1 MKKFDINRFFKVLS
15 SSKLYIVLIIA
26 IFVLIG
32 YFYSYYYITPMYRSS
47 ATVVL
52 VQNGNSEALVNNDSI
67 TQNDITLNQN
77 LLSTYTKIAKS
88 NKVLEQVIN
97 KLKLNISISE
107 LSSLINV
114 QAVSNTEVF
123 KISVANKDKVLA
135 ASIANELLDTFS
147 KEVQSLYNMNNVYA
161 MDYAEVSNYPYNINH
176 IKDITIFTVIG
187 FIVSLGIVVIIY
199 LLDTTIKSEKDV
211 EEYSGLSVL
220 STIPVYQN
228 RKKKHFNELIV
239 KELPKAPISECFK
252 TFRTNVMFS
261 IQNRKLNTILVTS
274 SLTGEGKSFV
284 SANLAVTFAQSG
296 KKVILIDTDMRK
308 GRVHKIFGLSH
319 KHGLSNCLSSI
330 AKDGSLVNIN
340 DFIKTTEIPNLH
352 IMTSGDVPPNPSE
365 LLSSP
370 NMRRFLTALNSQYDV
385 VICDGTPCVL
395 VSDSV
400 ILSKIVDTT
409 VVVTAYKTTKL
420 DNLIKV
426 KKAIEIVGG
435 NIGGVVINKMAIN
448 SKSYH
453 NKYYYGNYNRP
464 NTSVSLNTNA
474 SDSILDNI
482 LRIDETIQYM
492 PTSIDIDNNHH
503 QDISLN
509 SENLNFN
516 ELARMINYNL
526 KEISELKLLYKNM
539 MISTLEDS
547 HKNSITNS
555 NIVTEL
561 LNIKHS
567 YEDSI
572 SNLNENIL
580 NELSNIKNTYI
591 DLLAKETEEMTYLNK
606 LSNIKMED
614 NTNEILDEIN
624 EMKNSYSSHMKSQN
638 EQINS
643 LNDAIYDIQ
652 VNNDG
657 FLLNNLSKIYK
668 QLQNIS
674 SKFNLL
680 DRKANTDETLN
691 KNINK
696 PNTIKHNFDVKK
708 LNDKVIKIQDYLED
722 KYNSVITE
730 TNDLNFNEESNDSDK
745 QIDIIENLLD
755 NPEHQDASI
764 EQKAL
769 VVSKSKRKKS
779 MTKTNHIK
787 QEDDEE
793 PIEIVS
799 QILCANNNK
808 THVG

>member
-228 RKKKHFNELIV
+228 RNKKHFNELIV
-239 KELPKAPISECFK
+239 KELPKAPISKCFK

>member
-228 RKKKHFNELIV
+228 RNKKHFNELIV